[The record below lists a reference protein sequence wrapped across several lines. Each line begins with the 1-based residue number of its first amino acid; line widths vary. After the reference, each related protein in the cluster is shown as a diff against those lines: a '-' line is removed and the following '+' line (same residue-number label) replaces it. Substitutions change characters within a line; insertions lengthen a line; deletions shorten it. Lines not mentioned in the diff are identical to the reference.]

1 MRENTSSITTIMDAK
16 IERCVEPLFPK
27 GGGGLKKK
35 KTKTN
40 DDDENKDDGEKKNI
54 LPALM
59 MMRTKRRKIFE
70 LTTKVY
76 ALCALNGDLDL
87 ANAIERVDL
96 LLLALQS
103 DDNDTDDTA
112 DDDSEDFS
120 RSWAKTKIEKQL
132 RTKQRRLKERKDPF
146 AEKEWVRFLAREEGK
161 EILEELFRMVLSS
174 SVSSSSSSSSSA
186 DEDIR
191 ELFFHRYVVMF
202 VTKEKYD
209 ARARAS
215 LRRMASV
222 LNEYYEEYIIVDG
235 DDKSTKN
242 HKKKRVFI
250 DWRKD
255 VCKFEAAFAWHVI
268 RGAREQM
275 KRATEGSGI
284 ESTGTTT
291 TTTGGSW
298 LMSKIRGGGGG
309 GSSASGSSVST
320 VSEEDAKNVT
330 SKFGKYLTL
339 GAAAV
344 VGGSLLTL
352 TGGLAAPALI
362 ASVGGLAASGSVFA
376 VFGVGTAYVLGV
388 LGTTGVTAIFGVTG
402 AGLAAHKMSK
412 RIEQN
417 LEIFRILPLRDGG
430 LLLGRKKTSNGEDK
444 DEDEEDQGF
453 DTVMNAS
460 LNVVLYVPG
469 FLKSGPDELFDAFG
483 SKNGNYYATVDGDG
497 PLGLRVMKV
506 KSKEDIKNY
515 AEKSDRLRK
524 LAHLGGNEYTNNADI
539 DADTLLIVE
548 HDAKTLD
555 DNSGVAKNAGILSG
569 SAILSYHI
577 LETNERI
584 IVDSNNSSYQAHV
597 ATLKAIERAPRPV
610 RLQMRKIQK
619 LEIDREEIADVAL
632 SINEDLEE
640 LVENVAKEEKEREE
654 TVDCES
660 PSSHSSA
667 EKPKPPAK
675 KEDVDDVGERESNA
689 NANHQN
695 LLMRTLT
702 RTISSPTITTAT
714 ESKSAAEE
722 EEDEAMGTNTNWPIH
737 SGEQFVLEWE
747 TTELT
752 NLGSAIN
759 FFARKTLVNAA
770 APQALGHT
778 VFAGL
783 AASVS
788 WPAILLGGA
797 SFIDNPWSVLKE
809 RAQIAGKELATILLS
824 REHGRR
830 AVTLIAYSTGTCVI
844 LECLK
849 ELDRMIEDGT
859 CLEKD
864 ALGIVEN
871 VVLISVPV
879 HVGRKDWRKIRRVTS
894 GRVVNCRAK
903 NDWVLRF
910 IYRLKSYDVI
920 SSLAGVVRQN
930 YEGVEDIKLSGDICY
945 AHGDIPKA
953 MGDILK
959 VVGLETD
966 ESSNAF
972 GDTAAAHNILEDENE
987 SSFEQRGESNSSI
1000 VLSESDYDSENEAD
1014 FAAHQE
1020 TIY

>member
-1 MRENTSSITTIMDAK
+1 
-16 IERCVEPLFPK
+16 
-27 GGGGLKKK
+27 
-35 KTKTN
+35 
-40 DDDENKDDGEKKNI
+40 
-54 LPALM
+54 
-59 MMRTKRRKIFE
+59 
-70 LTTKVY
+70 
-76 ALCALNGDLDL
+76 
-87 ANAIERVDL
+87 
-96 LLLALQS
+96 
-103 DDNDTDDTA
+103 
-112 DDDSEDFS
+112 
-120 RSWAKTKIEKQL
+120 
-132 RTKQRRLKERKDPF
+132 
-146 AEKEWVRFLAREEGK
+146 
-161 EILEELFRMVLSS
+161 
-174 SVSSSSSSSSSA
+174 
-186 DEDIR
+186 
-191 ELFFHRYVVMF
+191 
-202 VTKEKYD
+202 
-209 ARARAS
+209 
-215 LRRMASV
+215 
-222 LNEYYEEYIIVDG
+222 
-235 DDKSTKN
+235 
-242 HKKKRVFI
+242 
-250 DWRKD
+250 
-255 VCKFEAAFAWHVI
+255 
-268 RGAREQM
+268 
-275 KRATEGSGI
+275 
-284 ESTGTTT
+284 
-291 TTTGGSW
+291 
-298 LMSKIRGGGGG
+298 
-309 GSSASGSSVST
+309 
-320 VSEEDAKNVT
+320 
-330 SKFGKYLTL
+330 
-339 GAAAV
+339 
-344 VGGSLLTL
+344 
-352 TGGLAAPALI
+352 
-362 ASVGGLAASGSVFA
+362 
-376 VFGVGTAYVLGV
+376 
-388 LGTTGVTAIFGVTG
+388 
-402 AGLAAHKMSK
+402 
-412 RIEQN
+412 
-417 LEIFRILPLRDGG
+417 
-430 LLLGRKKTSNGEDK
+430 
-444 DEDEEDQGF
+444 
-453 DTVMNAS
+453 
-460 LNVVLYVPG
+460 
-469 FLKSGPDELFDAFG
+469 
-483 SKNGNYYATVDGDG
+483 
-497 PLGLRVMKV
+497 
-506 KSKEDIKNY
+506 
-515 AEKSDRLRK
+515 
-524 LAHLGGNEYTNNADI
+524 
-539 DADTLLIVE
+539 
-548 HDAKTLD
+548 
-555 DNSGVAKNAGILSG
+555 
-569 SAILSYHI
+569 
-577 LETNERI
+577 
-584 IVDSNNSSYQAHV
+584 
-597 ATLKAIERAPRPV
+597 
-610 RLQMRKIQK
+610 
-619 LEIDREEIADVAL
+619 
-632 SINEDLEE
+632 
-640 LVENVAKEEKEREE
+640 
-654 TVDCES
+654 
-660 PSSHSSA
+660 
-667 EKPKPPAK
+667 
-675 KEDVDDVGERESNA
+675 
-689 NANHQN
+689 
-695 LLMRTLT
+695 MRTLT

-722 EEDEAMGTNTNWPIH
+722 EEDEAMGTNTNWPIL

-972 GDTAAAHNILEDENE
+972 GDTAAARNILEDENE

>member
-1 MRENTSSITTIMDAK
+1 MDAK
-16 IERCVEPLFPK
+16 IERCVEPLI
-27 GGGGLKKK
+27 GGG
-35 KTKTN
+35 
-40 DDDENKDDGEKKNI
+40 GEKKNDSDAKKNI
-54 LPALM
+54 IASM
-59 MMRTKRRKIFE
+59 RRRRTKRKIFE
-70 LTTKVY
+70 LMTKVY
-76 ALCALNGDLDL
+76 ALCALNGDLDFG
-87 ANAIERVDL
+87 NAIERVDV
-96 LLLALQS
+96 LLLALK
-103 DDNDTDDTA
+103 TDDADAA
-112 DDDSEDFS
+112 DDDDCNDDFS

-132 RTKQRRLKERKDPF
+132 RMKQRRLKERKDPF

-161 EILEELFRMVLSS
+161 EVLEELFRMVLSS
-174 SVSSSSSSSSSA
+174 VSSSSSSSA
-186 DEDIR
+186 GEDIH

-222 LNEYYEEYIIVDG
+222 LNEYYEEYIIGGDKSG
-235 DDKSTKN
+235 DDKSKKN
-242 HKKKRVFI
+242 KKKRVFI
-250 DWRKD
+250 DWRKE

-284 ESTGTTT
+284 DSTGTTP
-291 TTTGGSW
+291 TTGGSW

-309 GSSASGSSVST
+309 GSSASGSSVSI

-430 LLLGRKKTSNGEDK
+430 LLLGRKKTSNGDDK
-444 DEDEEDQGF
+444 GEDEEDQGF
-453 DTVMNAS
+453 DTIMNAS

-524 LAHLGGNEYTNNADI
+524 LAHLGGNEYANNADI

-577 LETNERI
+577 LETNERV

-640 LVENVAKEEKEREE
+640 LVENVAKEGKEREE
-654 TVDCES
+654 SVDCES
-660 PSSHSSA
+660 PSSHSS

-695 LLMRTLT
+695 LFMRTLT
-702 RTISSPTITTAT
+702 RTISFDGYKHDEKTSKSSPTITTAK

-722 EEDEAMGTNTNWPIH
+722 KEDEAMGTNTNWPIH

-788 WPAILLGGA
+788 WPTILLGGA

-966 ESSNAF
+966 ESTNAF
-972 GDTAAAHNILEDENE
+972 GDTAAAHNIREDENE

>member
-1 MRENTSSITTIMDAK
+1 MRENTASVTTIMDAK
-16 IERCVEPLFPK
+16 IERCVEPLFS
-27 GGGGLKKK
+27 GGRGREKKK
-35 KTKTN
+35 N
-40 DDDENKDDGEKKNI
+40 DENKDDGEKKNI
-54 LPALM
+54 LAL

-87 ANAIERVDL
+87 ENAIERVDL

-103 DDNDTDDTA
+103 DDTDD
-112 DDDSEDFS
+112 DEDLN
-120 RSWAKTKIEKQL
+120 RGSWAKTKIEKQL
-132 RTKQRRLKERKDPF
+132 RMKQRRLKERKDPF

-174 SVSSSSSSSSSA
+174 SVSSSSSSFSSA
-186 DEDIR
+186 AAGEDIR

-235 DDKSTKN
+235 DDKSNKN

-291 TTTGGSW
+291 TTTTGGSW
-298 LMSKIRGGGGG
+298 LMSKIRGGEGG
-309 GSSASGSSVST
+309 GSSASGSSVSI

-430 LLLGRKKTSNGEDK
+430 LLLGRKKPSNGEDK

-453 DTVMNAS
+453 DTIMNAS

-506 KSKEDIKNY
+506 KSKEDIKKY

-660 PSSHSSA
+660 PSSSHSS

-714 ESKSAAEE
+714 ESKSTAEE

-752 NLGSAIN
+752 NLGSAIT

-809 RAQIAGKELATILLS
+809 RAQIAGKELVTILLS

-859 CLEKD
+859 CLERD

-959 VVGLETD
+959 VVGLETE
-966 ESSNAF
+966 ESANAF
-972 GDTAAAHNILEDENE
+972 GDTAAAHNIREDENE